1 MRFVLFL
8 FPAHSLLPTSPLLP
22 SLCWCC
28 LVTKLCLTPV
38 TPWTVAPWAPLSL
51 GFPRQEYWSG
61 LPFPSPGSLPDPE
74 IDMYLLLCRWILYR
88 WAIWEALPALCVGF
102 ILLPYSLSLRVVG
115 KTTSS
120 LWKHPFSCMTQKTR
134 ALLLLHV
141 CPEEILG
148 KDFDG
153 VLGWPALVPCP
164 LLWLRCGKLAVIGS
178 RTGIIGSE

>member
-1 MRFVLFL
+1 MLFRSRL
-8 FPAHSLLPTSPLLP
+8 FA
-22 SLCWCC
+22 
-28 LVTKLCLTPV
+28 
-38 TPWTVAPWAPLSL
+38 TPWTVACQTLLSM
-51 GFPRQEYWSG
+51 GFLSQEYWHG
-61 LPFPSPGSLPDPE
+61 LPFPTQRYLPDPG
-74 IDMYLLLCRWILYR
+74 IQPVSLASPASSALTGGFFTPS
-88 WAIWEALPALCVGF
+88 ATWEALPALCVGF

-164 LLWLRCGKLAVIGS
+164 LL
-178 RTGIIGSE
+178 